1 MRAPLVVLT
10 LLSALPALTQT
21 QQHATHT
28 PPIAVVENAQEP
40 AKTANPLAALDFLL
54 GTWTAKSNTSAG
66 SSDAAAL
73 GTYTFRRDLSGHAL
87 ARTSSTDACK
97 GPKPFDCDHH
107 DQLTIFPDPNGQA
120 VHGAS
125 LFALY
130 LDNEG
135 HVIYYTITTPDPHT
149 VLFDS
154 QGPKGAPKFRL
165 MYHLEGVGPQ
175 ALMGGKFQMAPPGS
189 DEYHSYLEWSGTKQ

>member
-1 MRAPLVVLT
+1 MRTSLAVFALLLT
-10 LLSALPALTQT
+10 VPVFGQT
-21 QQHATHT
+21 QSHATHT
-28 PPIAVVENAQEP
+28 PPIAVDENAKP
-40 AKTANPLAALDFLL
+40 ADTLSSLDFLV
-54 GTWTAKSNTSAG
+54 GTWNAK
-66 SSDAAAL
+66 SDAAAGSAGAASL
-73 GTYTFRRDLSGHAL
+73 GMYTFYRDLNGHAL
-87 ARTSSTDACK
+87 ARISSTDTCK
-97 GPKPFDCDHH
+97 GPNAFDCNHH

-149 VLFDS
+149 AIFDS
-154 QGPKGAPKFRL
+154 QGAKGAPKFRL
-165 MYHLEGVGPQ
+165 MYHLEGMGPK
-175 ALMGGKFQMAPPGS
+175 AVMSGKFQMAPPGS